1 MSQYQVRGGNSGF
14 LQNGVVITSDATSC
28 LRRALLRH
36 HKIEEPK
43 NGKTQKVF
51 GIGALNEN
59 WWENY
64 FKQKNITYVKEKP
77 FIEAVT
83 ALSDFCGH
91 SDFVVEDPDIGT
103 CVYELKSVTS
113 QNTYNK
119 VFKKSEYKLA
129 NLAQAVNYM
138 VAQETDKG
146 RLVYSS
152 YIEAVEYKDL
162 DMYSLED
169 IIEKIDLI
177 TPEHKI
183 FEINIKEN
191 GKIFIDGQFSSFS
204 IQDVLAHRNETARL
218 LELNQV
224 APDGPQNI
232 SSGMFDSPCGF
243 CPFKVVCNKSVKSMS
258 TEDFLTQ
265 CKEIVIHE

>member
-14 LQNGVVITSDATSC
+14 LQNGIVITSDATSC

-43 NGKTQKVF
+43 NAKTQKVF

-59 WWENY
+59 WWEGY
-64 FKQKNITYVKEKP
+64 FKQNGLVYTKEKP
-77 FIEAVT
+77 FIEVVT
-83 ALSDFCGH
+83 PLSDFCGH
-91 SDFVVEDPDIGT
+91 SDFVVEDPNVGT

-119 VFKKSEYKLA
+119 VFKKSEYKIA

-138 VAQETDKG
+138 LAQETSYG

-152 YIEAVEYKDL
+152 YIEAVEYKNL
-162 DMYSLED
+162 DMYSMED
-169 IIEKIDLI
+169 IIEMIDLI
-177 TPEHKI
+177 IPEHKI
-183 FEINIKEN
+183 FEIKIADD
-191 GKIFIDGQFSSFS
+191 GKINVDGAFSSFYVKD
-204 IQDVLAHRNETARL
+204 ILAHRNETARL
-218 LELNQV
+218 LENNQV

-243 CPFKVVCNKSVKSMS
+243 CPFKAVCNKSVKSMR

-265 CKEIVIHE
+265 CKEIVTHE